1 MTGIDLNKSNKGD
14 IEQIIRKKETSDI
27 SCSPI
32 HTLKTPEPTKQLQ
45 PDPVPTTPIR
55 PPSTP
60 LGSIRSK
67 SFDVIDKVN
76 NIDKESSGN
85 LNSEEIQALHEDYQ
99 MRLDQLQLTIYN
111 LENELAQQKALN
123 ELKEESKRSKYAAR
137 ASISSFSKMHSEKL
151 KEV

>member
-1 MTGIDLNKSNKGD
+1 
-14 IEQIIRKKETSDI
+14 
-27 SCSPI
+27 
-32 HTLKTPEPTKQLQ
+32 
-45 PDPVPTTPIR
+45 
-55 PPSTP
+55 
-60 LGSIRSK
+60 
-67 SFDVIDKVN
+67 
-76 NIDKESSGN
+76 
-85 LNSEEIQALHEDYQ
+85 